1 MRDRWSEA
9 MKSITDLKRD
19 TLRVV
24 RTERELRLDRKAKD
38 ERNGGV
44 LDAFDRM
51 AAAPDC
57 DCWSP
62 NDHRPFCPSR
72 DRR

>member
-1 MRDRWSEA
+1 

-38 ERNGGV
+38 ARDGAV

-51 AAAPDC
+51 AAKYAC
-57 DCWSP
+57 ECWTP
-62 NDHRPFCPSR
+62 EDHAGFCPAR
-72 DRR
+72 TKR